1 MRGRKHAG
9 FRVTW
14 CKYDDVEVIMKAR
27 TLNIAMG
34 VALAA
39 SACMAGPKTPSS
51 VTLRVSGSLHAALVG
66 VIQKNVKRPETP
78 GSYLGL
84 GGNLTGV
91 LDGKKDGL
99 GFGAVA
105 AIDLDK
111 VKTAEKRV
119 NEAYVFVNG
128 PLGGIYAGAMEGPV
142 TTLMHDATDVIGG
155 AKGPLGWITRT
166 TEQPIGVNVYS
177 GLRLGATN
185 KIAVTSAS
193 MKGLI
198 VGLSFSPDSEEPGR
212 FERGITKNGA
222 GWERKLSFRN
232 VIEAALNF
240 TKTLDGNTFGFFLG
254 GVFGQVVPAQKG
266 LKKPDDA
273 PSYTPLSAFQ
283 AGALF
288 DVGNLRFAAGYFN
301 WGKSAVRKGTPFSA
315 PQGFNFGAGVTV
327 GKLLFSASYFRT
339 WRDVEGGKATNDLVP
354 ITVDYLLAP
363 GCTIYGGVDF
373 VISKSTKEHTS
384 EAGKRDFNL
393 DKVWDGGGFTTEN
406 GGPETS
412 NAQVFS
418 LGMKLQC

>member
-1 MRGRKHAG
+1 M
-9 FRVTW
+9 
-14 CKYDDVEVIMKAR
+14 MKAR

-39 SACMAGPKTPSS
+39 SVYAAGGSAKPSS

-66 VIQKNVKRPETP
+66 VMQKNVERPGTS

-111 VKTAEKRV
+111 VKDAHKRV
-119 NEAYVFVNG
+119 AEAYVFVNG
-128 PLGGIYAGAMEGPV
+128 TVGGVYAGAMEGPV

-155 AKGPLGWITRT
+155 AKGPLGWISRT
-166 TEQPIGVNVYS
+166 TEQPIGVDIYS

-212 FERGITKNGA
+212 FGRSIEKNGA

-232 VIEAALNF
+232 VVEAALNF
-240 TKTLDGNTFGFFLG
+240 TKTINGKTFGFFAG

-266 LKKPDDA
+266 LEKPVDP
-273 PSYTPLSAFQ
+273 PSYAPLSAFQ

-288 DVGNLRFAAGYFN
+288 DVGNVRFAMGYFN
-301 WGKSAVRKGTPFSA
+301 WGKSAVRRGTPFTA
-315 PQGFNFGAGVTV
+315 PQGFNIGAGLTL
-327 GKLLFSASYFRT
+327 GQFLFSVSYFRT

-354 ITVDYLLAP
+354 LTVDYLLAP
-363 GCTIYGGVDF
+363 GCTIYGEVDF
-373 VISKSTKEHTS
+373 VVSKSTKEHTGKD
-384 EAGKRDFNL
+384 GKRDFDL
-393 DKVWDGGGFTTEN
+393 DKVWDGGGFTTAN
-406 GGPETS
+406 GGPQNT